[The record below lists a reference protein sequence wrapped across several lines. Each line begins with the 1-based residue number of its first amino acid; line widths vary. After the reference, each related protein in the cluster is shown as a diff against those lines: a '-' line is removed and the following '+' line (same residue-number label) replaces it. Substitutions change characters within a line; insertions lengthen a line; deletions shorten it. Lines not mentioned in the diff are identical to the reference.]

1 MVYIHIIFS
10 ETKFTYVLFQNFHLH
25 NYQHSVK
32 NNTIEYQVSYSP
44 IKVWRMKRF

>member
-10 ETKFTYVLFQNFHLH
+10 ETKFTYVLFQIFHSH
-25 NYQHSVK
+25 NYEYGVK

-44 IKVWRMKRF
+44 IMV